1 MKQTKTEGVNDRND
15 RILQFITHKKFRIHR
30 HLAFI
35 LLLITLLLNAKD
47 ALTEPANTYIKIVAF
62 FVLSALFYVNM
73 YYLIPRFIFRERYFA
88 YGLWIV
94 GLLVITMAIVFI
106 ARYYLQHFGSDV
118 IQSPSNVSKAV
129 GISVSFCTTIAAI
142 VAVKLF
148 QRSIVMSQRLNALE
162 TATMHS
168 ELEQLKNQINP
179 HFLFNTLNNVNV
191 LTQTDPTKASQILIR
206 LSDLLHYQLY
216 DSTMSRV
223 LLTADIRFIEDFL
236 NLEKIRRDV
245 FDFDIN
251 LKGDLSGVLVPP
263 LLFIT
268 FVENAVKHNLDAVNP
283 SYVYISFELKEN
295 VLCFNCLN
303 SKPVTSPSLNKKGGL
318 GLANVKRRMELLF
331 PNRHHLYI
339 DDKKDQFNVELKLNI

>member
-1 MKQTKTEGVNDRND
+1 MKQTKTDGVNDGND
-15 RILQFITHKKFRIHR
+15 RLLQFITHKRFRVYR
-30 HLAFI
+30 HLALI
-35 LLLITLLLNAKD
+35 LLLITFLLNAKD
-47 ALTEPANTYIKIVAF
+47 ALTEPANTYIKILGF
-62 FVLSALFYVNM
+62 FIFLALFYINM
-73 YYLIPRFIFRERYFA
+73 YYLIPRFIFRERYFT
-88 YGLWIV
+88 YSLWV
-94 GLLVITMAIVFI
+94 AGLLAFTMSVVFI
-106 ARYYLQHFGSDV
+106 SHHYLQHLRSYKL
-118 IQSPSNVSKAV
+118 QSLSNISTAV
-129 GISVSFCTTIAAI
+129 VFSVSFCTTIAAI

-191 LTQTDPTKASQILIR
+191 LTQTDPAKASQILIR

-216 DSTMSRV
+216 DSTMNKV

-236 NLEKIRRDV
+236 NLEKIRRDA
-245 FDFDIN
+245 FDFDIT

-268 FVENAVKHNLDAVNP
+268 FVENAVKHNLDAINP
-283 SYVYISFELKEN
+283 SYVYISFELKQH
-295 VLCFNCLN
+295 VLYFNCLN
-303 SKPVTSPSLNKKGGL
+303 SKPATAPPLNGKGGL
-318 GLANVKRRMELLF
+318 GLVNVRRRMELLF
-331 PNRHHLYI
+331 QDAHFLCI

>member
-1 MKQTKTEGVNDRND
+1 MEQNKTDSVNNSND
-15 RILQFITHKKFRIHR
+15 RILQFIIHKRFRIHR

-62 FVLSALFYVNM
+62 FVLLALFYLNM

-88 YGLWIV
+88 FGLWVV
-94 GLLVITMAIVFI
+94 GLLALIMLIVFI
-106 ARYYLQHFGSDV
+106 ARHYLEHFGIDAVQRPSSGPKV
-118 IQSPSNVSKAV
+118 IA
-129 GISVSFCTTIAAI
+129 ISVSFCTTIAAI

-162 TATMHS
+162 TATMQS

-179 HFLFNTLNNVNV
+179 HFLFNTLHNVNV
-191 LTQTDPTKASQILIR
+191 LTQTDPAKASQILIR

-216 DSTMSRV
+216 DSTMSEV

-245 FDFDIN
+245 FDFDIT
-251 LKGDLSGVLVPP
+251 LRGDLSGVLVPP

-268 FVENAVKHNLDAVNP
+268 FVENAVKHNLDAVNS
-283 SYVYISFELKEN
+283 SYVYISFALKEN

-303 SKPVTSPSLNKKGGL
+303 SKPATAPILNKKGGL
-318 GLANVKRRMELLF
+318 GLVNVKRRMELLF
-331 PNRHHLYI
+331 ANRHYLYI